1 MATRNPIDIVYYRKR
16 GWLHVGRTRMIL
28 FDLLQ
33 GFYILQ
39 KVIKSEVGE
48 NASYLI
54 FQAGIRGGLSFLEPM
69 IESGR
74 IQPGPEGFAEGLSVF
89 TDGGFGEFKIGEMNW
104 KEGWAV
110 ITCDG
115 SVEGW
120 IHARKRSRVKNPLCH
135 YSRGIILGFM
145 RATHLHS
152 KPSLV
157 DQLDCVEISCL
168 AAGQKRCTFVVGK
181 QSTIKRHGYEPS
193 QPRRSIQ
200 DQLRERVW
208 EKTREIQRANE
219 FHERILGNAPV
230 GIFTLNAEGIV
241 TSANLAASR
250 ILGLARRNLL
260 GLDILHQQEFFSSGL
275 AEHLSQGLRGMRFDL
290 VDCPLITR
298 NRGPRYMSLK
308 GIPLR
313 KAQDLTGDLLCI
325 MEDTTEKTLAA
336 QRVSYLKKYNENI
349 IQSITDGI
357 MVLDPSLKILTWNRK
372 MEEIF
377 HLDQKRALGK
387 KLEQVH
393 QAFSDGILLQR
404 LKKVIKTGKELE
416 EKGFGF
422 RTRTRATIV
431 LNLKIIPLLDES
443 NKVSGIIVLH
453 EDITD
458 KERVE
463 IRYKNLFETA
473 QDGICLTD
481 LRGRVISANKKV
493 LTVLETDWKSL
504 NGTSL
509 NRFLPPDKRK
519 GLREKLGLVIQGEE
533 VEPYEVALIST
544 SGKSIP
550 VELSMTAV
558 RNEERVYGLH
568 IIGRDITQRKKMEIQ
583 MIEASKLAAVGEI
596 ASGVAHEINNPLA
609 SVAGYAEEML
619 DLITEKP
626 TWKSKD
632 LSELREALRTILEQA
647 QRCKEITQS
656 LLNFA
661 RQGEFEVIPARVDD
675 IIEKTIH
682 LIDPDLR
689 VNRTKV
695 IKAAAPG
702 LPLAQTN
709 PAQLQ
714 QVLLNILKNGIDAV
728 AHKRDHGLITVN
740 SKAEDGFIRIEIG
753 DNGKGIPGRDMG
765 KIFNPFFTTKA
776 PGKGTGL
783 GLSICDRIMKK
794 LNGTIEVNSQAGSGT
809 RFILRLPQ
817 HEKNVGTCGN

>member
-1 MATRNPIDIVYYRKR
+1 MATRKPIDIIYYRKK
-16 GWLHVGRTRMIL
+16 GWLNVGRNRMVL

-69 IESGR
+69 IQGGR
-74 IQPGPEGFAEGLSVF
+74 MRPGPEGFAGGLSVF
-89 TDGGFGEFKIGEMNW
+89 TDGGFGDFKISEMDW
-104 KEGWAV
+104 KQGWAV
-110 ITCDG
+110 VTCDG
-115 SVEGW
+115 SMEGW
-120 IHARKRSRVKNPLCH
+120 IHARKRSRVKKPLCH

-145 RATHLHS
+145 RASHLHS
-152 KPSLV
+152 KPGLAA
-157 DQLDCVEISCL
+157 QLDCVELSCL
-168 AAGQKRCTFVVGK
+168 AAGQKRCTFVIGK
-181 QSTIKRHGYEPS
+181 QSAIKRHGYEPS

-200 DQLRERVW
+200 EQLKERVW
-208 EKTREIQRANE
+208 EKTRQIQSANK

-230 GIFTLNAEGIV
+230 GIFTLNFKGIV
-241 TSANLAASR
+241 TSANPAASK
-250 ILGLARRNLL
+250 ILGIARRRLL
-260 GLDILHQQEFFSSGL
+260 GMCILKQQDSLSSKL
-275 AEHLSQGLRGMRFDL
+275 AEHLSRGLKGLRFDL

-298 NRGPRYMSLK
+298 SRGPRYVGVK

-313 KAQDLTGDLLCI
+313 KSQGPGDGLLCI

-336 QRVSYLKKYNENI
+336 QRVAYLKKYNENI

-357 MVLDPSLKILTWNRK
+357 MVLDTSLRILTWNRK

-377 HLDQKRALGK
+377 HIDAKRALGK

-393 QAFSDGILLQR
+393 QAFSDAPLLRR
-404 LKKVIKTGKELE
+404 LKKVIKTGKDLE

-422 RTRTRATIV
+422 RTRTRGTIV
-431 LNLKIIPLLDES
+431 LNLKIIPLFDEL

-481 LRGRVISANKKV
+481 LRGRVISANKRV
-493 LTVLETDWKSL
+493 LRVLETDWASL

-509 NRFLPPDKRK
+509 NRFLPPDKRE
-519 GLREKLGLVIQGEE
+519 GLREKVALVIQGEE
-533 VEPYEVALIST
+533 MEPYEVQLLSA

-550 VELSMTAV
+550 VELSITAV

-568 IIGRDITQRKKMEIQ
+568 IIGRDITQRKKMELQ

-619 DLITEKP
+619 DLISEKP
-626 TWKSKD
+626 VWEAD
-632 LSELREALRTILEQA
+632 DLRELGEALKTILEQA
-647 QRCKEITQS
+647 QRCEEITRS

-661 RQGEFEVIPARVDD
+661 RQGEWEAIPTRLNDL
-675 IIEKTIH
+675 IEKTIH
-682 LIDPDLR
+682 LMDPDLR
-689 VNRTKV
+689 LNRTKV
-695 IKAAAPG
+695 VKDIDPA
-702 LPLAQTN
+702 LPLVETN

-728 AHKRDHGLITVN
+728 AHKGDYGLIKV
-740 SKAEDGFIRIEIG
+740 SSRAEDGLIRIEIG
-753 DNGKGIPGRDMG
+753 DNGRGIPGKNME

-783 GLSICDRIMKK
+783 GLSICDRIMRK
-794 LNGTIEVNSQAGSGT
+794 LNGAIEVRSQLGSGT
-809 RFILRLPQ
+809 IFILSLPRP
-817 HEKNVGTCGN
+817 